1 MKVLSVFRYGLFFHK
16 IVILFHASSIRVSI
30 WAFLHEIV
38 MHYSL
43 CYTDCYFLIGV
54 CRIVIFAESEYSA
67 EYTLPNPNIL
77 PNIRHCRIM
86 KKICLIKRVFNADV
100 HSSE

>member
-1 MKVLSVFRYGLFFHK
+1 MKNRGLLPVK
-16 IVILFHASSIRVSI
+16 YQYPDPVCKLWQAPYRD
-30 WAFLHEIV
+30 
-38 MHYSL
+38 SL
-43 CYTDCYFLIGV
+43 LGV

-100 HSSE
+100 HSRE

>member
-1 MKVLSVFRYGLFFHK
+1 MS
-16 IVILFHASSIRVSI
+16 ILISREGKPSIIRKNKEFSRLLRVSELKV
-30 WAFLHEIV
+30 ANHLLHG
-38 MHYSL
+38 HHNKKDSFYL
-43 CYTDCYFLIGV
+43 GV

-86 KKICLIKRVFNADV
+86 KKISLIKLVFNADV
-100 HSSE
+100 QSSK

>member
-1 MKVLSVFRYGLFFHK
+1 MYYPHPISPDIKMQNPHQHPYPR
-16 IVILFHASSIRVSI
+16 IL
-30 WAFLHEIV
+30 EIP
-38 MHYSL
+38 HPIL
-43 CYTDCYFLIGV
+43 GV

-86 KKICLIKRVFNADV
+86 KKICLIKREFNADV